1 MTMRARRSGRAQ
13 RLQATAALTAL
24 LAGGLAAGSMNAS
37 GARPTDDPDGASAIR
52 AYDHTGRVQLVKVL
66 ANTPAKRSKVASL
79 DLDVTES
86 GDSRGVDVI
95 LHSARDAQILREAG
109 FRWIVKV
116 ADLAAL
122 ERKNARIDREY
133 ASKVIQSPLP
143 SGQSSYRH
151 LSDYNT
157 EMRQLAQRFP
167 DLVKSLTLKNESVEG
182 RKVHGIEISKNV
194 ANVRDGKPV
203 FLMMG
208 AHHVREWPTGEHT
221 LEFGYDLLEN
231 YNTSRRARRIVNH
244 SRTILVP
251 IVNPDGYRVS
261 READRLGDFSLF
273 DYEMKRKNCNVS
285 KYTPR
290 QYRGGTCD
298 DNPAGRLR
306 GTDLNR
312 NYPGFWGGAGASP
325 EWSSDVY
332 RGDGPGSE
340 PEVDN
345 IRKLISKRQ
354 VTALI
359 SNHTYSNLV
368 LRPPSIAATGFSPD
382 EADYRMLGDRMARAN
397 GYTSQASFQL
407 YDTSGSTEDWSY
419 WNTGGYGFTFE
430 IGDVSFHPPYRRGV
444 VAEYLG
450 LEPAAGDR
458 MGGNREAYYRL
469 ALANLKARF
478 HSRITGS
485 APEGTKLTIQKRFIS
500 ATSPVIDEDGDEGAQ
515 LYYEDKLSSSLRSKG
530 GRFQWHV
537 NPSTR
542 PLVVGRYGREP
553 QGPHQDDIE
562 LVNPPGTPDESET
575 ETTTFTIEG
584 LPEYDNGKASI
595 IVGWGDPAVDW
606 DIWVE
611 NEAGQVVGTAASLD
625 DPEVIELIDP
635 VPGEY
640 TLVVQN
646 YEGGATSDWTGSVD
660 FDSPT
665 PPTYSGIQE
674 AWTMT
679 CQWHGE
685 VRSVRDVVVDRGDS
699 VQVGR
704 ACQAEAKR

>member
-1 MTMRARRSGRAQ
+1 MRSRPSSRTQ
-13 RLQATAALTAL
+13 RLQTAAALTAL
-24 LAGGLAAGSMNAS
+24 LAGGLAASSINAS
-37 GARPTDDPDGASAIR
+37 GARPPDDPDGAAAIR
-52 AYDHTGRVQLVKVL
+52 NADHTGRVQLVKVL
-66 ANTPAKRSKVASL
+66 ANTPAKRTQVASL

-86 GDSRGVDVI
+86 GDRRGVDVI
-95 LHSARDAQILREAG
+95 LHSARDAQILRDAG
-109 FRWIVKV
+109 FRWVVKV

-122 ERKNARIDREY
+122 ERKNARLDRKY
-133 ASKVIQSPLP
+133 ASEVIQSPLP
-143 SGQSSYRH
+143 SGQNRYRH
-151 LSDYNT
+151 LSDYNA
-157 EMRQLAQRFP
+157 EMRQLVRRFP
-167 DLVKSLTLKNESVEG
+167 DLVKPLTLKHESIEG
-182 RKVHGIEISKNV
+182 RKVHGIEITRN
-194 ANVRDGKPV
+194 AGNVRDGKPV

-208 AHHVREWPTGEHT
+208 AHHAREWPTGEHT

-231 YNTSRRARRIVNH
+231 YSTSRRARLIVNQ

-251 IVNPDGYRVS
+251 IVNVDGYHVS

-273 DYEMKRKNCNVS
+273 DYEMKRKNCDVS

-298 DNPAGRLR
+298 ENPAGRLR

-312 NYPGFWGGAGASP
+312 NYPGFWGGAGASA
-325 EWSSDVY
+325 EWSSDIY

-345 IRKLISKRQ
+345 IRRLISKRQ

-359 SNHTYSNLV
+359 SNHTFSNLV

-382 EADYRMLGDRMARAN
+382 EVDYKMLGDRMASAN
-397 GYTSQASFQL
+397 GYTNQASFQL

-430 IGDVSFHPPYRRGV
+430 IGDEGFHPTYRRGV

-450 LEPAAGDR
+450 LAPAAGESS
-458 MGGNREAYYRL
+458 GGNREAYYRL
-469 ALANLKARF
+469 AMANLKTRF
-478 HSRITGS
+478 HSSIVGS
-485 APEGTKLTIQKRFIS
+485 APEGAKLTIQKRFIS
-500 ATSPVIDEDGDEGAQ
+500 ATSPVLDEDGDEGAQ
-515 LYYEDKLSSSLRSKG
+515 LYYEDKLSSTLRSTG
-530 GRFQWHV
+530 GRFQWDV

-553 QGPHQDDIE
+553 QAPHQAGTE
-562 LVNPPGTPDESET
+562 LVNPAGTPATGET

-584 LPEYDNGKASI
+584 LPDYDNGKASI
-595 IVGWGDPAVDW
+595 IVGWSDPAVDW

-611 NEAGQVVGTAASLD
+611 NESGEVVGTAASLD

-646 YEGGATSDWTGSVD
+646 YEGGQTSDWTGRVD

-679 CQWHGE
+679 CSWHGD
-685 VRSVRDVVVDRGDS
+685 VRSVRDVIVDRGDS
-699 VQVGR
+699 VKVGR